1 MNKLSIEKVYQGSI
15 LIFLMAILLNILTPS
30 LVKSQSWVEKP
41 GECCPCIDEF
51 TQCETYN
58 YSISLQDSKCK
69 VNWKI
74 ENGYIK
80 DENGNWVTTI
90 LNSSSTQVTVKWQNV
105 AYDNVNKKMP
115 KGIISVKFEGENCGA
130 LKDLDVTILSLNNF
144 PPDPFLY
151 PIINNT
157 ITWVYGVTPP
167 RTTLSIPKMIFPN
180 SSKNVN
186 DY

>member
-1 MNKLSIEKVYQGSI
+1 MDRLSKEKVKLGSI
-15 LIFLMAILLNILTPS
+15 LIFLMAIFIISPS

-41 GECCPCIDEF
+41 DECCPCIDEY
-51 TQCETYN
+51 TQCETYI
-58 YSISLQDSKCK
+58 YSISLKDSKCK

-90 LNSSSTQVTVKWQNV
+90 LNSSFTQVTVKWENV

-115 KGIISVKFEGENCGA
+115 KGKVSVKFEGENCGD

-151 PIINNT
+151 PAINDN
-157 ITWVYGVTPP
+157 IT
-167 RTTLSIPKMIFPN
+167 
-180 SSKNVN
+180 
-186 DY
+186 

>member
-1 MNKLSIEKVYQGSI
+1 MNRLSKEKVYKGSI

-30 LVKSQSWVEKP
+30 LVKSQSWIEKP

-69 VNWKI
+69 VNWNI

-90 LNSSSTQVTVKWQNV
+90 
-105 AYDNVNKKMP
+105 
-115 KGIISVKFEGENCGA
+115 
-130 LKDLDVTILSLNNF
+130 
-144 PPDPFLY
+144 
-151 PIINNT
+151 
-157 ITWVYGVTPP
+157 
-167 RTTLSIPKMIFPN
+167 
-180 SSKNVN
+180 
-186 DY
+186 